1 MKKHTLLL
9 CAAALA
15 ALAFSGC
22 KEDKNFVGV
31 SKTDCRYLALKDG
44 STYIPIGLNFCWPP
58 NAWNGKDEEKTLKEV
73 EEQLENLAKNG
84 GNFVRIWISAD
95 FTEPEVA
102 EGIYDENKAKRLDR
116 IVEMCAKRGIKAKM
130 CLQHFRLFSGRTPSH
145 GVSDKHYT
153 RKIYDKK
160 FGGSFADCADF
171 CTSKE
176 GKALFVKRMDFFAK
190 RYADNPTIFAWELWN
205 EFDCVQ
211 MPKDLHVPWT
221 VEMLGELRKRF
232 PNNLATQSWGS
243 LAGKPDTI
251 ERELKDYYQIPQDDL
266 VQVHRYNLPND
277 DMPEVE
283 GAQDVCLST
292 ALERVFAFN
301 PQKPVLL
308 AETGVALR
316 YYMGRSPE
324 HDADKE
330 GVILHDT
337 LFAPF
342 FAGAAG
348 PGHIWYWDVYVQ
360 KNNLWNHF
368 RLFKNAIDGFDPA
381 AQHARPFRA
390 DTPELRV
397 YGLKGETKTIL
408 WCRDKSSDIH
418 SELRDKIPAKELSGL
433 KIKVGSGYSKA
444 EAYFDWTDKTAE
456 LKIENGE
463 IELPKFKR
471 SITVRLEK

>member
-130 CLQHFRLFSGRTPSH
+130 CLQHFRLLSGRTPSH

-176 GKALFVKRMDFFAK
+176 GKALYLKRMDFFAK

-205 EFDCVQ
+205 EFD
-211 MPKDLHVPWT
+211 
-221 VEMLGELRKRF
+221 
-232 PNNLATQSWGS
+232 S
-243 LAGKPDTI
+243 LK
-251 ERELKDYYQIPQDDL
+251 
-266 VQVHRYNLPND
+266 
-277 DMPEVE
+277 
-283 GAQDVCLST
+283 
-292 ALERVFAFN
+292 
-301 PQKPVLL
+301 
-308 AETGVALR
+308 
-316 YYMGRSPE
+316 
-324 HDADKE
+324 
-330 GVILHDT
+330 
-337 LFAPF
+337 
-342 FAGAAG
+342 
-348 PGHIWYWDVYVQ
+348 
-360 KNNLWNHF
+360 
-368 RLFKNAIDGFDPA
+368 
-381 AQHARPFRA
+381 
-390 DTPELRV
+390 
-397 YGLKGETKTIL
+397 
-408 WCRDKSSDIH
+408 
-418 SELRDKIPAKELSGL
+418 
-433 KIKVGSGYSKA
+433 
-444 EAYFDWTDKTAE
+444 
-456 LKIENGE
+456 
-463 IELPKFKR
+463 
-471 SITVRLEK
+471 

>member
-1 MKKHTLLL
+1 M
-9 CAAALA
+9 
-15 ALAFSGC
+15 
-22 KEDKNFVGV
+22 
-31 SKTDCRYLALKDG
+31 
-44 STYIPIGLNFCWPP
+44 
-58 NAWNGKDEEKTLKEV
+58 

-130 CLQHFRLFSGRTPSH
+130 CLQHFRLLSGRTPSH

-176 GKALFVKRMDFFAK
+176 GKALYLKRMDFFAK

-205 EFDCVQ
+205 EFDCLK
-211 MPKDLHVPWT
+211 MPEDLHVPWT

-243 LAGKPDTI
+243 LEGKPDII
-251 ERELKDYYQIPQDDL
+251 ERVLKDYYRIPQDDL

-277 DMPEVE
+277 DMPELE

-308 AETGVALR
+308 AET
-316 YYMGRSPE
+316 E
-324 HDADKE
+324 W
-330 GVILHDT
+330 ILY
-337 LFAPF
+337 LFP
-342 FAGAAG
+342 
-348 PGHIWYWDVYVQ
+348 
-360 KNNLWNHF
+360 L
-368 RLFKNAIDGFDPA
+368 
-381 AQHARPFRA
+381 
-390 DTPELRV
+390 
-397 YGLKGETKTIL
+397 
-408 WCRDKSSDIH
+408 
-418 SELRDKIPAKELSGL
+418 
-433 KIKVGSGYSKA
+433 
-444 EAYFDWTDKTAE
+444 
-456 LKIENGE
+456 
-463 IELPKFKR
+463 
-471 SITVRLEK
+471 